1 MKIKTVFLILA
12 LAVTTAMAQGGGRGR
27 GPGYKYDAST
37 ETKITGSIEQINTTD
52 TMCHTG
58 THLMVKTDTTEMEV
72 GLGPAQFLKDQ
83 KLELKKGDTVEVIGT
98 TATTSQGKVFIARQI
113 ATGGKTVTLRDEKG
127 TPAWARGM
135 CRP

>member
-1 MKIKTVFLILA
+1 
-12 LAVTTAMAQGGGRGR
+12 MAQGGGWGR

-83 KLELKKGDTVEVIGT
+83 KLELKKGDTVEVIGAL
-98 TATTSQGKVFIARQI
+98 ATTKQGKVFIARQI
-113 ATGGKTVTLRDEKG
+113 TTGGKTVTLRDEKG